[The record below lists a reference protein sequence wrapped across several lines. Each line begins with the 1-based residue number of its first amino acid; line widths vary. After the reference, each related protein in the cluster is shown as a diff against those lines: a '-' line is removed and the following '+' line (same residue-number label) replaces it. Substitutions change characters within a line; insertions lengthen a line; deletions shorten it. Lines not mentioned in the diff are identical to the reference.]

1 MSVEGFLSTL
11 GRKPG
16 QPEMRLRDAGPRQGK
31 SRVQRDRVFVSS
43 QSFAR
48 TFFGVAI
55 FIKAALQIQL
65 MRVEIFRPA
74 FFRLLHRLL
83 NFLFRRR
90 TRIHSSE
97 STSHSSDD
105 RLRKFGLPRE

>member
-55 FIKAALQIQL
+55 FIKAALQIQS
-65 MRVEIFRPA
+65 MRVELFRPA
-74 FFRLLHRLL
+74 VFRRLHLLVS
-83 NFLFRRR
+83 FLFRRR
-90 TRIHSSE
+90 TRIRSAE
-97 STSHSSDD
+97 STAQLFDD
-105 RLRKFGLPRE
+105 RL